1 MKQLSGEAPI
11 HNVPATWVNRNLDR
25 LGVNVFSSTLFPAK
39 ASYDDVAVTVND
51 AIEWI
56 HEEFDDGGD
65 ETWMRVKDQYTHILE
80 GLLEEVGEVAG
91 DSSIYAGEDQYII
104 AAKMPLADEKKDDSV
119 PLLQPTNY
127 VTKQKKMQAKQ
138 SIKVKATVCL

>member
-1 MKQLSGEAPI
+1 M
-11 HNVPATWVNRNLDR
+11 
-25 LGVNVFSSTLFPAK
+25 
-39 ASYDDVAVTVND
+39 AVTVND

-104 AAKMPLADEKKDDSV
+104 AAKMLQADEKRDDSV
-119 PLLQPTNY
+119 LIQPTNY
-127 VTKQKKMQAKQ
+127 VTKQKKM
-138 SIKVKATVCL
+138 